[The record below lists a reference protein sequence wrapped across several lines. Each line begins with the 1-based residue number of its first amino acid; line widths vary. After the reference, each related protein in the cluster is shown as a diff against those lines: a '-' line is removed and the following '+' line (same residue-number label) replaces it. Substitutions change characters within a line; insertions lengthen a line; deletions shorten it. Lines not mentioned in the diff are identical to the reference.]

1 MFFLKYL
8 SSYIVGVRLPSAIG
22 AVFASGNDEL
32 QCRPVPAESA
42 GGLRADP
49 EDRKRH
55 IRRRLQGKTAVRET
69 EREFHDR
76 TEGASLALHGG
87 VKALGCSPSVFL

>member
-8 SSYIVGVRLPSAIG
+8 FSYIVGVRQPCAIG
-22 AVFASGNDEL
+22 AVNGSGNDEL

-42 GGLRADP
+42 GGFRADP

-55 IRRRLQGKTAVRET
+55 IRRCVQGKTAFRGA
-69 EREFHDR
+69 EFHYR
-76 TEGASLALHGG
+76 TRG
-87 VKALGCSPSVFL
+87 VGHLRAEL